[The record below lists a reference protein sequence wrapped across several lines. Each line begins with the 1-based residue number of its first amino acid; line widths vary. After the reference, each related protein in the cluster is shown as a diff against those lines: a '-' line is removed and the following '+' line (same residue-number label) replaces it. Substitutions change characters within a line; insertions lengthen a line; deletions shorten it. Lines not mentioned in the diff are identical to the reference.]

1 MLADTYGI
9 ILDHGVGT
17 PGTDL
22 DVVDDLNATVK
33 RFISMLTE
41 NVKFSYFKVYDNQL
55 IIQNTTKKTAG
66 PKKKIKNTCRIQ
78 HKIRLL

>member
-41 NVKFSYFKVYDNQL
+41 NVRLPGSTGYDDQTAMY
-55 IIQNTTKKTAG
+55 NTE
-66 PKKKIKNTCRIQ
+66 
-78 HKIRLL
+78 HKEEVSLK